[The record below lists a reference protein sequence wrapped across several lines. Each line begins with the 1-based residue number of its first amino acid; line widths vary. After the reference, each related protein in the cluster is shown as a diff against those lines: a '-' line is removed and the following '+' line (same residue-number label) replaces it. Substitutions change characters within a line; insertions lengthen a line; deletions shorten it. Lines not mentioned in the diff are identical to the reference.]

1 MIRSKLY
8 DSLFGLPIDI
18 ATPNLYRKFLET
30 IEENVCVLEIG
41 IGTGITLER
50 NAQLIKSKNIKIH
63 GIDINESY
71 LNACAERVEKHDLK
85 HYVTL
90 ELNDVIESKIEEN
103 KYDYI
108 LFMESYPVIP
118 KESLKPI
125 VKKALRIMKPDSK
138 LVFIHNLVEQNEWN
152 LFRALIKMNL
162 KKVTTV
168 EFGRL
173 VIRSDFEKWCNSMGL
188 CPELIKMIG
197 ELQLPFPGIRSIRQY
212 MYFWR
217 PVYKR

>member
-18 ATPNLYRKFLET
+18 ATPNLYREFLET

-85 HYVTL
+85 HHVTL